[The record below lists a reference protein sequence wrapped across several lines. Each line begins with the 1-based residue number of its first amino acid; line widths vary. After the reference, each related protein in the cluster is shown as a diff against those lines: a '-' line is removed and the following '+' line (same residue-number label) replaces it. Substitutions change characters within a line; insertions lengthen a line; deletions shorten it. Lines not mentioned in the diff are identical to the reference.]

1 MLHSRRIIELEG
13 FMVTTCRAAVFVG
26 AELPLEI
33 QEFEIPDVGAGAMLV
48 GMRMAAVCG
57 TDAHNWYNPAAP
69 HPVIWGHENLGVVA
83 SLGAGISTDIL
94 GNPIKE
100 GDRILFHSAPCG
112 HCYNCI
118 LGLRCTNSIHYGNSM
133 IDEPPF
139 LRGGFGEF
147 LYLDP
152 HAAIL
157 RVPDSMSDE
166 RALMSVI
173 GNHTTMS
180 GLRKIGG
187 PAPGDTVVIQG
198 SGPIGM
204 GAMVQSKAMGAGR
217 VIMIGAPANRLDLA
231 SELGADETI
240 DIQEFPTPDSRIQ
253 RVHEL
258 TGRGPDLV
266 VEASGAKTS
275 VDEGMKMVR
284 YGGKYL
290 VVGTILPVT
299 VEMDPSNIAAKDLT
313 VAGVVGST
321 VESIIRSVRMMET
334 VIDVPVEKM
343 ITHQYPLD
351 KVNEAM
357 QSHVSLEAMVPVVN
371 HSIR

>member
-1 MLHSRRIIELEG
+1 
-13 FMVTTCRAAVFVG
+13 MVTTCRAAVFVG

-266 VEASGAKTS
+266 VEASGAKTA